1 MRIVIILLMSM
12 VIWMGCSNSSSS
24 AKKTISGFSIYQDRC
39 AICHGNDGKMG
50 MNGAKDLTA
59 SPLNMDERIQVVTNG
74 RNIMPAFNS
83 MLSKEEIQA
92 AAEYT
97 MSLK

>member
-1 MRIVIILLMSM
+1 MRIVIILLMST
-12 VIWMGCSNSSSS
+12 VLWMGCSNSSSS
-24 AKKTISGFSIYQDRC
+24 SQQVVSGFSIYQDRC
-39 AICHGNDGKMG
+39 AICHGNDGKRG
-50 MNGAKDLTA
+50 MNGAKDLIV
-59 SPLNMDERIQVVTNG
+59 SPLNINERIQVVTNG

-83 MLSKEEIQA
+83 MLTKEEIQA